1 MQTDDRIQEILAQAS
16 QATAGGKS
24 EGGEDA
30 FDANEYV
37 RDLIARM
44 GSEQKPASVESPAPA
59 TEEVSVS
66 KEETVE
72 QRIAQSLDLALS
84 TEDPEEPQAGYD
96 PLSHPPRSQS
106 ALPVDMEQLREAANI
121 TSSCALLRSGKSDIM
136 KSCSLNYILA
146 ASSISIS
153 MVLVSLSPGRYSTAY
168 FASIGMALIAC
179 YSTFRYYSNSKLLA
193 RFDETSPPPTTNKQ
207 MPQQPV
213 ELEDIPTDQ
222 TQPIPTDI

>member
-44 GSEQKPASVESPAPA
+44 GGEQKPAPVESSAP
-59 TEEVSVS
+59 TKEEVPLTN
-66 KEETVE
+66 EETVE
-72 QRIAQSLDLALS
+72 QRLDQSLDLTLS
-84 TEDPEEPQAGYD
+84 SMDPEEHQAGYD
-96 PLSHPPRSQS
+96 PLSHPPRSKS

-179 YSTFRYYSNSKLLA
+179 YSTFRYYSNTKLLS
-193 RFDETSPPPTTNKQ
+193 RFDETSPPATSHKQ
-207 MPQQPV
+207 MSPQQV
-213 ELEDIPTDQ
+213 DLEGIPSDQ
-222 TQPIPTDI
+222 TQPIPTDL